1 MRPWSISLSAAIL
14 SFCLRED
21 LTRPPLHLRILQV
34 TALSL
39 LLQEALRESFS
50 RVPSTPGVPLL
61 DFKVPEDKVA
71 TSNLL
76 LSFREIVTMFEFPGH
91 SCDPYNPPECSG
103 NDVLTSQG
111 QVPDVLSLYVEK
123 KSLCPHAWQGW
134 DTQQVCARQEG
145 QHSGTLSMVTPS
157 TCKGSD
163 LQAARAEE

>member
-1 MRPWSISLSAAIL
+1 MGGGLDTPRIQMRPWSISLSAAIV

-76 LSFREIVTMFEFPGH
+76 LSFREIVTVHVRISWP
-91 SCDPYNPPECSG
+91 
-103 NDVLTSQG
+103 L
-111 QVPDVLSLYVEK
+111 L
-123 KSLCPHAWQGW
+123 
-134 DTQQVCARQEG
+134 
-145 QHSGTLSMVTPS
+145 
-157 TCKGSD
+157 
-163 LQAARAEE
+163 